1 MPGMK
6 LDERSLDLIRTV
18 LDLEEQLASHA
29 DPLQPLEPWG
39 VAQHLQPVLY
49 SWAAGQLG
57 LLQSWTQRLMAAE
70 EWRPVTQPR
79 SCSRSARLLTPLTHP
94 ALLFYG
100 SCGYV
105 HSGIACCAKQG
116 ICKISAVSWSA
127 SYSGMHAPL
136 GNSACGRKDQAL
148 GADNAWKTCQQ
159 CPIGCRMSC
168 VKCY

>member
-1 MPGMK
+1 MGINVCIPGMK

-18 LDLEEQLASHA
+18 LDLEEQLALHV

-79 SCSRSARLLTPLTHP
+79 GCSRSARLLTPLTHP
-94 ALLFYG
+94 ALLFHG
-100 SCGYV
+100 SCEYG
-105 HSGIACCAKQG
+105 HSGIACRAKR
-116 ICKISAVSWSA
+116 ICKISAVAWSA
-127 SYSGMHAPL
+127 NHSGMHAPL
-136 GNSACGRKDQAL
+136 GNSPVAEKIRH
-148 GADNAWKTCQQ
+148 
-159 CPIGCRMSC
+159 
-168 VKCY
+168 